1 MSHWNLPDVL
11 ESLYSFKISQKLTS
25 IQTGKNVLKTD
36 IFKNLFDEERQY
48 FRNEVGIKVPLCKSI
63 NIFLIH

>member
-25 IQTGKNVLKTD
+25 IQTGKNTLID

-48 FRNEVGIKVPLCKSI
+48 FRNEVGIKVLLCKSI